1 MTQLGDITSTEK
13 LLKVIR
19 SKGELGSAPAEPPAK
34 KPGSI
39 RVPATSSISP
49 GKLST
54 VGIDIG
60 HEYLRLVR
68 TAISSKGTRQIIDRW
83 RFVRPPKTPIDSPQ
97 FASFLKSSLSSA
109 CGSPKQSDLWAIMS
123 SAGVDLHHMRIPRVG
138 KKQINNAVYWTAR
151 KEAPYNEKEMV
162 FDFEVQ
168 GEVIEQGIPK
178 LAVMF
183 YTAPRRDVE
192 DLRSLFSGIGWPL
205 KGISIVPFAVQN
217 LFRTGWMQTGEGPY
231 TSLFIGNDF
240 SRIDVY
246 SEGNLVM
253 TRGIRAGNSSLVES
267 LVEQYNDL
275 NSPGAA
281 PLTPAEARKILFSL
295 SPDAPPLH
303 EADAGFGLAKEKI
316 FEMIQP
322 ALERLVRQVERT
334 SEHFISIQGNEKIS
348 KIFVAYA
355 MNIYQPMIDYVGAQL
370 GIAGEVL
377 DPLSVQDSIPAC
389 RDVDDSNCLSERV
402 AFAPAL
408 GIALSDNDNTPNLLF
423 TQKEKESE
431 ASVKRINQAV
441 FAVFIIVVL
450 ICSGIFFYQ
459 IHAIKQR
466 EAAIAGF
473 ESELA
478 RTGPAVDRNQ
488 LLKVAGEI
496 SQRRDLSKVYAD
508 RYLGMVMIGEI
519 AALTPANIR
528 LLDLKAN
535 LSFVQSSAAVKTTG
549 ENPKVPPVEEV
560 TVDGLILGERQKLE
574 ASLAGYMMILEASP
588 LFSQVTI
595 RRNSVEPYLN
605 GEALHF
611 ILNLKVEEQ
620 VHG

>member
-19 SKGELGSAPAEPPAK
+19 SKGELGSAPAEPPTK
-34 KPGSI
+34 KSGSV

-68 TAISSKGTRQIIDRW
+68 TAISSRGTRQIIDRW
-83 RFVRPPKTPIDSPQ
+83 RFIRPPKTSIDSPQ
-97 FASFLKSSLSSA
+97 FAAFLKSSLSSA
-109 CGSPKQSDLWAIMS
+109 CGSSKQSDLWAIMS

-151 KEAPYNEKEMV
+151 KEAPYNEKEMI

-183 YTAPRRDVE
+183 YTAPRQDVE
-192 DLRSLFSGIGWPL
+192 DLKNLFSGIGWPL
-205 KGISIVPFAVQN
+205 TGISIVPFAGQN
-217 LFRTGWMQTGEGPY
+217 LFRTGWMPAGEGPH

-246 SEGNLVM
+246 SGGNLVM
-253 TRGIRAGNSSLVES
+253 TRGIKTGNSSMVES
-267 LVEQYNDL
+267 LVGQYNDL
-275 NSPGAA
+275 NSPEAA
-281 PLTPAEARKILFSL
+281 PLTPVEARKILFSL
-295 SPDAPPLH
+295 SPDSPPLN
-303 EADAGFGLAKEKI
+303 ETDAGFGLTKEKV

-334 SEHFISIQGNEKIS
+334 FEHFTTTQGNEKIG
-348 KIFVAYA
+348 KIFVTCA

-370 GIAGEVL
+370 GIASEVL
-377 DPLSVQDSIPAC
+377 DPLSVQDSIPVS
-389 RDVDDSNCLSERV
+389 RNVDDSNSLSERI

-408 GIALSDNDNTPNLLF
+408 GIALSDNNHTPNLLF
-423 TQKEKESE
+423 THKEKESE

-441 FAVFIIVVL
+441 FTGFMAVVL
-450 ICSGIFFYQ
+450 ICSVAFTYQ
-459 IHAIKQR
+459 NHVINRKRA
-466 EAAIAGF
+466 EIAGL
-473 ESELA
+473 ETELA

-488 LLKVAGEI
+488 LLKAADEVN
-496 SQRRDLSKVYAD
+496 QRRALSKVYAD
-508 RYLGMVMIGEI
+508 RYLSMVMIGEI

-535 LSFVQSSAAVKTTG
+535 LSFVQSSAAVKAPG
-549 ENPKVPPVEEV
+549 ENPKALVEEI
-560 TVDGLILGERQKLE
+560 TMEGLIMGERQKLE
-574 ASLAGYMMILEASP
+574 ASLAGYIMILEASP

-595 RRNSVEPYLN
+595 SKNSVGPYLN